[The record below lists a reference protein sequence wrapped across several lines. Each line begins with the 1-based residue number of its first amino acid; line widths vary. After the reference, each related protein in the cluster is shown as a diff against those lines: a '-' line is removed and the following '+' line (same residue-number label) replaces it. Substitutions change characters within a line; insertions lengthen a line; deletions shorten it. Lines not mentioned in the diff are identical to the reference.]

1 MLTARAR
8 PPHPPGR
15 LLSARTEILVGQLLY
30 GGVGTLLAPLA
41 PGLLRHRLKQGK
53 EDPARTGERLG
64 HPGMARPA
72 GPLIWIHGASVG
84 EAQSV
89 LALIARLRADRP
101 DMAILVTTGTV
112 TSARLL
118 QDRLPDGAFH
128 QFVPLDLPG
137 ATARFIAH
145 WRPDAA
151 FWVESE
157 LWPGLIRAMHET
169 GNPLILLNGRMSARS
184 FGRWKLVR
192 PVVRDMLRR
201 FTLILSQSAEHS
213 ARFRALGAGNVAEA
227 GNLKHAAEP
236 LTVDDAELARL
247 QSCIGD
253 RSVWV
258 AASVHPGEEQA
269 LAAAHLHLM
278 ADDAHALLIVVPRHP
293 ARAGDMARAFTTQGM
308 TVSFRSQ
315 DDDPDGNCAVHF
327 ADTMG
332 ELGLFYRLA
341 PLAVIGGSFI
351 PHGGQ
356 NLLEAARLG
365 VVPICGPAMDN
376 FRAVTEEMLAA
387 GAMIQVDDAA
397 TLSETVR
404 RLLTTPEELGTARS
418 RCLAATAAHDGVLT
432 RVLAEIG
439 PFLPPEQSP

>member
-1 MLTARAR
+1 M
-8 PPHPPGR
+8 
-15 LLSARTEILVGQLLY
+15 VGQAVY
-30 GGVGTLLAPLA
+30 GGVGALLAPLA
-41 PGLLRHRLKQGK
+41 PTLLRHRLKHGK

-64 HPGMARPA
+64 HPGLARPA

-89 LALIARLRADRP
+89 LALIARLRAERP
-101 DMAILVTTGTV
+101 DISILVTTGTV
-112 TSARLL
+112 SSANLL

-128 QFVPLDLPG
+128 QFVPLDLPA

-157 LWPGLIRAMHET
+157 LWPGLIRAMDET
-169 GNPLILLNGRMSARS
+169 GKPLILLNGRMSARS
-184 FGRWKLVR
+184 FGRWKLAR
-192 PVVRDMLRR
+192 PVISALLRR
-201 FTLILSQSAEHS
+201 FALILTQSAEHS
-213 ARFRALGAGNVAEA
+213 ERFRALGAGNVVEA
-227 GNLKHAAEP
+227 GNLKHAAVA

-247 QSCIGD
+247 QCCIGD
-253 RSVWV
+253 RPVWL

-269 LAAAHLHLM
+269 LA
-278 ADDAHALLIVVPRHP
+278 DAHRHLLQGHAGALLIAVPRHP
-293 ARAGDMARAFTTQGM
+293 ARAAEMARAFTSQGM
-308 TVSFRSQ
+308 AVTFRSRGE
-315 DDDPDGNCAVHF
+315 DPDAECSVHF

-365 VVPICGPAMDN
+365 VVPLCGPSMEN
-376 FRAVTEEMLAA
+376 FRAVAEEMQDA
-387 GAMIQVDDAA
+387 GAMIRVDGA
-397 TLSETVR
+397 TMLPGTIK
-404 RLLTTPEELGTARS
+404 RLLTTPEELAEARL
-418 RCLAATAAHDGVLT
+418 RCLEATAAHDGVLP
-432 RVLAEIG
+432 RVLAEIA
-439 PFLPPEQSP
+439 PYLPQELS

>member
-1 MLTARAR
+1 MLTARVKR
-8 PPHPPGR
+8 PHPPGR
-15 LLSARTEILVGQLLY
+15 LLSARTEVLVGQLLY
-30 GGVGTLLAPLA
+30 GGVGALLAPLA

-64 HPGMARPA
+64 HPGTARPE

-89 LALIARLRADRP
+89 LALITRLRNDRP
-101 DMAILVTTGTV
+101 DIAILVTTGTV
-112 TSARLL
+112 TSASLL
-118 QDRLPDGAFH
+118 RDRLPAGAFH

-137 ATARFIAH
+137 ATRRFIAH

-157 LWPGLIRAMHET
+157 LWPGLIRAMHDT
-169 GNPLILLNGRMSARS
+169 GKPLILLNGRMSARS
-184 FGRWKLVR
+184 FGRWKLIR
-192 PVVRDMLRR
+192 PVISGLLRR
-201 FTLILSQSAEHS
+201 FALVLSQSAEHS
-213 ARFRALGAGNVAEA
+213 ARFRALGAAKVAEA

-247 QSCIGD
+247 RSCIGD
-253 RSVWV
+253 RIVWV
-258 AASVHPGEEQA
+258 AASVHPGEEQT
-269 LAAAHLHLM
+269 LAAAHRHLLQEE
-278 ADDAHALLIVVPRHP
+278 ATALLIVVPRHP
-293 ARAGDMARAFTTQGM
+293 ARAGDMSKAFANLGM
-308 TVSFRSQ
+308 TVSSRSLGE
-315 DDDPDGNCAVHF
+315 DPDASCSVHF

-365 VVPICGPAMDN
+365 AVPVCGPAMDN
-376 FRAVTEEMLAA
+376 FRAVAEEMQAA

-397 TLSETVR
+397 KLPETIR
-404 RLLTTPEELGTARS
+404 RLLTTPEELGAARS
-418 RCLAATAAHDGVLT
+418 RCLEATAAHDGVLT

-439 PFLPPEQSP
+439 PFLPPEQP

>member
-1 MLTARAR
+1 MLTARVKR
-8 PPHPPGR
+8 PHPPGR
-15 LLSARTEILVGQLLY
+15 LLSARTEVLVGQLLY
-30 GGVGTLLAPLA
+30 GGVGALLAPLA

-64 HPGMARPA
+64 HSGMARPE

-89 LALIARLRADRP
+89 LALITRLRNDRP
-101 DMAILVTTGTV
+101 DIAILVTTGTV
-112 TSARLL
+112 TSASLL
-118 QDRLPDGAFH
+118 RDRLPAGAFH

-137 ATARFIAH
+137 ATRRFIAH

-157 LWPGLIRAMHET
+157 LWPGLIRAMHDT
-169 GNPLILLNGRMSARS
+169 GKPLILLNGRMSARS
-184 FGRWKLVR
+184 FGRWKLIR
-192 PVVRDMLRR
+192 PLISGLLRR
-201 FTLILSQSAEHS
+201 FALILSQSAEHS
-213 ARFRALGAGNVAEA
+213 ARFRALGAAKVAEA

-236 LTVDDAELARL
+236 LMADDAELARL
-247 QSCIGD
+247 RTCIGD
-253 RSVWV
+253 RTVWV

-269 LAAAHLHLM
+269 LAAAHRHLLQE
-278 ADDAHALLIVVPRHP
+278 DATALLIVVPRHP
-293 ARAGDMARAFTTQGM
+293 ARAGDMSKAFANLGM
-308 TVSFRSQ
+308 IVSFRSLGE
-315 DDDPDGNCAVHF
+315 DPDASCSVHF

-365 VVPICGPAMDN
+365 AVPVCGPAMDN
-376 FRAVTEEMLAA
+376 FRAVAEEMQAA

-397 TLSETVR
+397 KLPETIR
-404 RLLTTPEELGTARS
+404 RLLTTPEELGAARS
-418 RCLAATAAHDGVLT
+418 CCLEATAAHDGVLT

-439 PFLPPEQSP
+439 PFLPPEQP

>member
-1 MLTARAR
+1 MLTARVKR
-8 PPHPPGR
+8 PYPPGR
-15 LLSARTEILVGQLLY
+15 LLSARTEVLVGQLLY
-30 GGVGTLLAPLA
+30 GGVGALLAPLA
-41 PGLLRHRLKQGK
+41 PALLRHRLKQGK

-64 HPGMARPA
+64 HPGRARPE

-89 LALIARLRADRP
+89 LALIARLRTDRP

-112 TSARLL
+112 TSANLL
-118 QDRLPDGAFH
+118 DDRLPDGAFH

-137 ATARFIAH
+137 ATRSFIAH

-169 GNPLILLNGRMSARS
+169 GKPLILLNGRMSARS
-184 FGRWKLVR
+184 FGRWKLIR
-192 PVVRDMLRR
+192 PVISAMLRR
-201 FTLILSQSAEHS
+201 FALILSQSAEHS
-213 ARFRALGAGNVAEA
+213 ARFTALGAGSVAEA

-247 QSCIGD
+247 RSCIGD
-253 RSVWV
+253 RTVWV
-258 AASVHPGEEQA
+258 AASVHPGEEQT
-269 LAAAHLHLM
+269 LAAAHRHLLQE
-278 ADDAHALLIVVPRHP
+278 DATALLIVVPRHP
-293 ARAGDMARAFTTQGM
+293 ARAGDMAKAFTNKGM
-308 TVSFRSQ
+308 VVSFRGLGE
-315 DDDPDGNCAVHF
+315 DPDADCTVHF

-376 FRAVTEEMLAA
+376 FRAVAEEMQAA

-397 TLSETVR
+397 KLPETVR
-404 RLLTTPEELGTARS
+404 RLLTTPEELGAARS
-418 RCLAATAAHDGVLT
+418 SCLEATAAHDGVLT
-432 RVLAEIG
+432 RVLAEIE
-439 PFLPPEQSP
+439 PFLPPGQSR